1 MRGELSVAQIA
12 DLLEAT
18 CAHLQSDLVPLGD
31 EVARWHPKEGEW
43 CINEVLGHLIEAE
56 KRGVMYRIRRALEE
70 DRPRTE
76 SWDQVGIARE
86 RRDCDRLVLS
96 LVMELT
102 ALRKQSV
109 ETVRALRPE
118 QLDRACLHG
127 TAGELHVRDML
138 HHATRHDRDH
148 TRQILSNEMA
158 WLWPHIGNAQRF
170 ATE

>member
-1 MRGELSVAQIA
+1 MTAEFAVAQIA

-18 CAHLQSDLVPLGD
+18 CAQLHSEVVAVGD
-31 EVARWHPKEGEW
+31 DVARWHPREGEW

-56 KRGVMYRIRRALEE
+56 KRGAMQRVRRAVQE

-76 SWDQVGIARE
+76 PWDQAAIARE
-86 RRDCDRLVLS
+86 RRDCDRMALS
-96 LVMELT
+96 LVMEFM

-109 ETVRALRPE
+109 ELVRGLRAE
-118 QLDRACLHG
+118 QLDRACVHG
-127 TAGELHVRDML
+127 TVGELHVRDML

-148 TRQILSNEMA
+148 ARQILANEMA